1 LEIADRDAVIKG
13 YSFMNKD
20 SKIPELI

>member
-13 YSFMNKD
+13 YSFMDKA